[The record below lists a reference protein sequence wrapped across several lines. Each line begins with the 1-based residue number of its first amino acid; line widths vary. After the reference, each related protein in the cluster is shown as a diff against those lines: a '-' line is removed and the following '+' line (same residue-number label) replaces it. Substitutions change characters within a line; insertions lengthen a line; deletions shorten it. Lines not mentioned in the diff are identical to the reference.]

1 MRELLFWTTLTVLS
15 PLLLVGVIL
24 SFVSF
29 GFRVGWELANEF
41 HNYIAE

>member
-1 MRELLFWTTLTVLS
+1 MREFLFWTTLIVLS

-24 SFVSF
+24 SFVLF
-29 GFRVGWELANEF
+29 GFLVGCELANEF